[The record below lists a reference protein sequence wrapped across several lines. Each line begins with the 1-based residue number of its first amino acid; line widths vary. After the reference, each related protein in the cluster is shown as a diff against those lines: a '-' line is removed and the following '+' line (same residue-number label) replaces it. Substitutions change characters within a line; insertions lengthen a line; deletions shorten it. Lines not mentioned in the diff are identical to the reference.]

1 MGQTILLP
9 TQRIVLQ
16 LLKLLLT
23 QQLLTSGQM
32 PQVKVKMPQMDS
44 GTLLAKDKDCLTI
57 LTQNSKIL
65 LTTVQLSSKLVT
77 NSSLRMELFS
87 VLNHQ

>member
-1 MGQTILLP
+1 
-9 TQRIVLQ
+9 
-16 LLKLLLT
+16 
-23 QQLLTSGQM
+23 M

-44 GTLLAKDKDCLTI
+44 GTLLAKVQDYSTV
-57 LTQNSKIL
+57 LTQNSKIS
-65 LTTVQLSSKLVT
+65 LTTAPLSSNLVT